1 MKKKVLSLVMGNG
14 ELTKVSMS
22 LQIERWE
29 KEFGLKVPLTTLNRW
44 KAEYRKKYEERSERE
59 KVKAMKS
66 LFWNSFDLMEN
77 SPILGKHTAQ
87 AFGRRFWDENWT
99 TTLVRWKKKYHIP
112 SQTENL
118 QPQWDATKK
127 LVLELVTPNGLLFG
141 LSGSEQMRR
150 LQRDYGIKIGR
161 TTFERWKN
169 AYFKQSE
176 EKSS

>member
-1 MKKKVLSLVMGNG
+1 MELIRPDGKLADLGLNTQLERLEEDFGMKIG
-14 ELTKVSMS
+14 
-22 LQIERWE
+22 Q
-29 KEFGLKVPLTTLNRW
+29 
-44 KAEYRKKYEERSERE
+44 
-59 KVKAMKS
+59 
-66 LFWNSFDLMEN
+66 
-77 SPILGKHTAQ
+77 
-87 AFGRRFWDENWT
+87 